1 MSWAAHSG
9 ADLSEAPLASAE
21 RVQQQIPVLQKKAE
35 EFMKGEIQETYDKV
49 YVSYLVYQDGNAEK
63 EVAFYLAKEDGSAW
77 KITYL
82 WDGTLTEINEKKDIS
97 DKKDGKAVELWDG
110 ENYREAQEV
119 FRELAG

>member
-1 MSWAAHSG
+1 M
-9 ADLSEAPLASAE
+9 
-21 RVQQQIPVLQKKAE
+21 
-35 EFMKGEIQETYDKV
+35 
-49 YVSYLVYQDGNAEK
+49 
-63 EVAFYLAKEDGSAW
+63 AFYLAKEDGSAW